1 MFSCFVLNF
10 IEISAPRE
18 ILIVSFFLIFPLQLK
33 INTTVDLQNLLI
45 SKKLDIY

>member
-18 ILIVSFFLIFPLQLK
+18 ILIVSFFFSHIPS
-33 INTTVDLQNLLI
+33 TVEN
-45 SKKLDIY
+45 